1 MLSYLVEFLEDFS
14 VFVVLLI
21 VLFVRSVVYALA
33 VVLDFVVIFMDI
45 VSLYGIGLFHLILL
59 HIMKIQE
66 VMELVVVEVEIMS
79 LEI

>member
-1 MLSYLVEFLEDFS
+1 MEFLEDFS
-14 VFVVLLI
+14 VFIVLLI

-45 VSLYGIGLFHLILL
+45 VSLSGIGLFHLILL